1 MGAVM
6 ALDEETPNATLVT
19 RVALAAALRGDP
31 ATAIEDLDAGR
42 PREALNSRHAVQ
54 EWKSLSVILVTRR
67 EGPNGEALLGEEHT
81 TPVSTQV
88 VLGQQLMTLVR
99 LQREMTISGN
109 DETKRPD
116 RKVLDETNLQVP

>member
-1 MGAVM
+1 
-6 ALDEETPNATLVT
+6 LVT
-19 RVALAAALRGDP
+19 R
-31 ATAIEDLDAGR
+31 
-42 PREALNSRHAVQ
+42 Q
-54 EWKSLSVILVTRR
+54 

-81 TPVSTQV
+81 MPVSTQV

-109 DETKRPD
+109 DETKSPD

>member
-19 RVALAAALRGDP
+19 RVALAAALRVDP

-54 EWKSLSVILVTRR
+54 EWKSLSVILVTRQ

-81 TPVSTQV
+81 MPVSTQV

-109 DETKRPD
+109 DETKSPD